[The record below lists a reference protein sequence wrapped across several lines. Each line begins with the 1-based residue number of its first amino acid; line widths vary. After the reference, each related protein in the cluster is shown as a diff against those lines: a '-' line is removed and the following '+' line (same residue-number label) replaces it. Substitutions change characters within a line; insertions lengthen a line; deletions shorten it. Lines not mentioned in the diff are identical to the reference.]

1 MRIAVVGCGYV
12 VDDYLRTLPE
22 HPELTLVGVTD
33 LDQERARRIAGRY
46 GTRCYPTTESLL
58 EDPEVELV
66 VNLTH
71 PQNHHEVSR
80 AALLA
85 GKHVY
90 SEKPLSLAAEDA
102 EDLAALAREHG
113 LMLSGAPCNL
123 LGASWGAV
131 RRLVRDGA
139 IGRTRVVYAE
149 LDDNPIY
156 LMHPEEWRSESGTP
170 WPYVNEYE
178 VGCTLEH
185 AAYHVAALAALFGPV
200 REVTSFAACLV
211 PDKSPVP
218 LSRPGTPDFSVACLT
233 FDGGVVARLTCSIVA
248 PYDHRVRLVGDQ
260 GAVVLDEVWHNR
272 SPVHLETF
280 TQMSLNARKL
290 RAVRH
295 SPLLGRLAGVGGR
308 RQRYPGAQ
316 PEAPATAKGAGEGAG
331 RAPTS
336 GGPAGRSW
344 PTRVRAALRRRQMTS
359 LDFLLGISDMERAR
373 REGRDPVISPE
384 FLVHVSEVTL
394 AIASGDTQPRTVT
407 PAHTF
412 APLQLDVETRTPW
425 SPPGPGPLTQVTDRV
440 LVALH
445 KRGGSA
451 PAAVAPRLPEVP
463 AGSR

>member
-33 LDQERARRIAGRY
+33 LDQARAQHIARRY
-46 GTRCYPTTESLL
+46 GTRCYPTTEALL
-58 EDPEVELV
+58 ADPAVELV
-66 VNLTH
+66 VNLTN
-71 PQNHHEVSR
+71 PQSHHEVSR

-90 SEKPLSLAAEDA
+90 SEKPLSLVSEDA
-102 EDLAALAREHG
+102 QDLAALAREHG

-123 LGASWGAV
+123 LGASWATV

-139 IGRTRVVYAE
+139 IGKTRVVYAE

-170 WPYVNEYE
+170 WPYLNEYE

-200 REVTSFAACLV
+200 REVTSFASCLV
-211 PDKSPVP
+211 PDKTPLP
-218 LSRPGTPDFSVACLT
+218 LSPPNTPDFSVACLT

-248 PYDHRVRLVGDQ
+248 PYDHRVRLIGDQ

-272 SPVHLETF
+272 SQVRLETF

-290 RAVRH
+290 RAVRRN
-295 SPLLGRLAGVGGR
+295 PLLGRLAGVEGR
-308 RQRYPGAQ
+308 PYKYDPPKPSPTR
-316 PEAPATAKGAGEGAG
+316 T
-331 RAPTS
+331 RADGSRPTES
-336 GGPAGRSW
+336 PTVAGRSW
-344 PTRVRAALRRRQMTS
+344 FTALKGALRRRQMTS
-359 LDFLLGISDMERAR
+359 LDFLLGIQDMEAAR
-373 REGRDPVISPE
+373 REGRDPIISPE
-384 FLVHVSEVTL
+384 FLLHVSEVTL
-394 AIASGDTQPRTVT
+394 AVASGDTQPRTVT
-407 PAHTF
+407 PPHTF
-412 APLQLDVETRTPW
+412 APLQLDLDTETVW
-425 SPPGPGPLTQVTDRV
+425 QPPEPGPLAQVTDRV

-445 KRGGSA
+445 RRGKSDLGAPRSKA
-451 PAAVAPRLPEVP
+451 PAVR
-463 AGSR
+463 AGTR

>member
-22 HPELTLVGVTD
+22 HPEITLVGVTD
-33 LDQERARRIAGRY
+33 LDESRSRRVAARY
-46 GTRCYPTTESLL
+46 GVRCFATTEELL
-58 EDPEVELV
+58 ADPSVELV

-71 PQNHHEVSR
+71 PQTHHEISR

-102 EDLAALAREHG
+102 QDLAALARERG

-123 LGASWGAV
+123 LGASWAAV

-139 IGRTRVVYAE
+139 IGRTRVIYAE

-170 WPYVNEYE
+170 WPFKNEYE

-200 REVTSFAACLV
+200 REMTSFASCLV

-218 LSRPGTPDFSVACLT
+218 LDPPTTPDFSVACLT
-233 FDGGVVARLTCSIVA
+233 FDNGVVARLTCSIVA
-248 PYDHRVRLVGDQ
+248 TYDHKVRLIGDE
-260 GAVVLDEVWHNR
+260 GEVVLDEVWHNR
-272 SPVHLETF
+272 SPVSLERF
-280 TQMSLNARKL
+280 GQMSLNARKL

-295 SPLLGRLAGVGGR
+295 NPLLGRLVGVGGR
-308 RQRYPGAQ
+308 NVRYDVPAPVQ
-316 PEAPATAKGAGEGAG
+316 ASEPESQAPRGRGLSFTTRLKG
-331 RAPTS
+331 
-336 GGPAGRSW
+336 
-344 PTRVRAALRRRQMTS
+344 ALRRRQMTS
-359 LDFLLGISDMERAR
+359 LDFLLGISDMEQAR
-373 REGRDPVISPE
+373 REGRDPLITPE
-384 FLVHVSEVTL
+384 FLLHVSEVTL
-394 AIASGDTQPRTVT
+394 AISSGDSEPRTIVPPHSFT
-407 PAHTF
+407 PLA
-412 APLQLDVETRTPW
+412 LDREEGTAWRPAE
-425 SPPGPGPLTQVTDRV
+425 PGPLAAVTDRV

-445 KRGGSA
+445 RRGGGSGDSPSA
-451 PAAVAPRLPEVP
+451 HQPGAHGTEVG

>member
-1 MRIAVVGCGYV
+1 MKIAVVGCGYV

-33 LDQERARRIAGRY
+33 LDQSRAQRVAERYR
-46 GTRCYPTTESLL
+46 TRCYETTAELL

-71 PQNHHEVSR
+71 PQSHHEVSR

-90 SEKPLSLAAEDA
+90 SEKPLSLVSEDA
-102 EDLAALAREHG
+102 QDLAALARERG

-123 LGASWGAV
+123 LGASWAAV

-170 WPYVNEYE
+170 WPFENEYE

-185 AAYHVAALAALFGPV
+185 AAYHVATLAALFGPV
-200 REVTSFAACLV
+200 RSVTSFASCLV

-248 PYDHRVRLVGDQ
+248 PYDHRVRLVGDE
-260 GAVVLDEVWHNR
+260 GMVVLDEVWHNR
-272 SPVHLETF
+272 SPVRLETF
-280 TQMSLNARKL
+280 TQLSLNARKL

-295 SPLLGRLAGVGGR
+295 SPLLSRLAGVEGR
-308 RQRYPGAQ
+308 PHAYHDPQ
-316 PEAPATAKGAGEGAG
+316 PSGPRPARE
-331 RAPTS
+331 P
-336 GGPAGRSW
+336 GRSW
-344 PTRVRAALRRRQMTS
+344 FTTVKGVLRRRQMIS
-359 LDFLLGISDMERAR
+359 LDFLLGVSDMERAR

-384 FLVHVSEVTL
+384 FLLHVSEVTL
-394 AIASGDTQPRTVT
+394 AIASGDSEPRTVA
-407 PAHTF
+407 PPHTF
-412 APLQLDVETRTPW
+412 APLQLDLAG
-425 SPPGPGPLTQVTDRV
+425 GPAWQASEPSALTQVTDRV

-445 KRGGSA
+445 RRGRPA
-451 PAAVAPRLPEVP
+451 PAESAKVEV
-463 AGSR
+463 